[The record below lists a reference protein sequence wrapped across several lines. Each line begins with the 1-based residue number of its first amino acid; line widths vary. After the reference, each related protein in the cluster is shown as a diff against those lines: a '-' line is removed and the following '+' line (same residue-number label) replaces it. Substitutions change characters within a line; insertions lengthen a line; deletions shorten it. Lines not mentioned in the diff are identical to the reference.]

1 MWRSHFAPH
10 IVFVFLLAISGTFG
24 GLRLLGH
31 LRSLEETR
39 LQLTLAKQQI
49 SEMRTLHD
57 HLPAC
62 VDNLAHFMNH
72 PSRDWQ
78 ERFRSSFGELA
89 AASTAIEA
97 VPPRF
102 HGFRAEIAR
111 MEQHLTRWS
120 AWSPDEQAEDVL
132 ADLDNGLRR
141 LNAHWGAMV
150 DHALSTVVEQAKDTE
165 MKQQALLREAFIGI
179 VLWSALA
186 MAYLVIVQIMLAV
199 PVERLAR
206 VMRAVRKGDLQA
218 RAKVASGSPVGRL
231 AQDSN
236 LMVDA
241 LVETLSEQE
250 QTVATLRRT
259 NEELVAAN
267 RHKNMFLAMVS
278 HELKTPLNAIIGFAD
293 ILSINQPKNLTDKQL
308 DFVQRIF
315 TAGQHLQAMISDLI
329 DIAKIDVNAIELSS
343 EAFDVGEL
351 LREVYDMLANESE
364 QEGQSLV
371 LSIPET
377 AIPAELDRTRVKQII
392 VNLAANAVK
401 FTPEGGR
408 VELVARTDGE
418 VVKLRVVDDGI
429 GIALDQQE
437 RIFGV
442 FVQGDARLQR
452 QHEGVGLGLALT
464 KRLVNLMAG
473 TIGVSSK
480 PGEGAAF
487 DVTLPLR
494 RPEPEGAQTT

>member
-218 RAKVASGSPVGRL
+218 R
-231 AQDSN
+231 
-236 LMVDA
+236 
-241 LVETLSEQE
+241 
-250 QTVATLRRT
+250 
-259 NEELVAAN
+259 
-267 RHKNMFLAMVS
+267 
-278 HELKTPLNAIIGFAD
+278 
-293 ILSINQPKNLTDKQL
+293 
-308 DFVQRIF
+308 
-315 TAGQHLQAMISDLI
+315 
-329 DIAKIDVNAIELSS
+329 
-343 EAFDVGEL
+343 
-351 LREVYDMLANESE
+351 
-364 QEGQSLV
+364 
-371 LSIPET
+371 
-377 AIPAELDRTRVKQII
+377 
-392 VNLAANAVK
+392 
-401 FTPEGGR
+401 
-408 VELVARTDGE
+408 
-418 VVKLRVVDDGI
+418 
-429 GIALDQQE
+429 
-437 RIFGV
+437 
-442 FVQGDARLQR
+442 
-452 QHEGVGLGLALT
+452 
-464 KRLVNLMAG
+464 
-473 TIGVSSK
+473 
-480 PGEGAAF
+480 
-487 DVTLPLR
+487 
-494 RPEPEGAQTT
+494 